1 VSAQQYGQL
10 GNNGNTWVDVDST
23 TGTPLTLNVRPTAD
37 SLALLSGNID
47 LWTAKAA
54 VNQDIGINVAESDVN
69 LYPGN
74 IVAWKESGGFAGTY
88 SPNAAFVQSV
98 FPMTANTTY
107 HVKLQWKTNVSTNG
121 TIVAGAGDWPSG
133 SGKYS
138 PTRLTVQL
146 IPATALIAKVSSA
159 QYGLAS
165 SSGASWSD
173 VDTSSATPLRLSVTP
188 TNNCTAIISGNA
200 DLWTT
205 KAGYNQDIGIFVS
218 PSNATG
224 NIVAWKESGG
234 YAGTYSPNAAFVQA
248 TVSLA
253 AGTTYE
259 IKLQWKTNKPSNGAV
274 IVTGAGPWPGG
285 SGLYS
290 PTTLTAQLLGCN

>member
-1 VSAQQYGQL
+1 
-10 GNNGNTWVDVDST
+10 
-23 TGTPLTLNVRPTAD
+23 
-37 SLALLSGNID
+37 
-47 LWTAKAA
+47 
-54 VNQDIGINVAESDVN
+54 
-69 LYPGN
+69 
-74 IVAWKESGGFAGTY
+74 VAWKESGGFAGTY
-88 SPNAAFVQSV
+88 SPNAAFVQSI
-98 FPMTANTTY
+98 FPMTANVTY

-121 TIVAGAGDWPSG
+121 AIVAGAGDWPSG

-146 IPATALIAKVSSA
+146 MPASDLQASISTA
-159 QYGLAS
+159 QYALANS
-165 SSGASWSD
+165 DGANWSNLAN
-173 VDTSSATPLRLSVTP
+173 TPTTPLILSVTP

-234 YAGTYSPNAAFVQA
+234 YAGTFSPNAAFVQA
-248 TVSLA
+248 TVSLSA
-253 AGTTYE
+253 NTQYQ
-259 IKLQWKTNKPSNGAV
+259 IKLQWKTNKPSNGATIV
-274 IVTGAGPWPGG
+274 IGAGPWPGG
-285 SGLYS
+285 SGIYS